1 MENNMS
7 YLFND
12 TVGFKADVVDAFNR
26 LKVANPFTLFDSQNR
41 YKPNDKWDVFGITGG
56 TYSYSIIESA
66 VNLIVGTTLGSK
78 ISRETKRIFPYQP
91 GKSLLVLNTFA
102 LNQPKE
108 GLRQRIGYFGLTGG
122 ATSGI
127 PYNGVYLQQS
137 GLTLSMVMSSASLN
151 TTITVNQADWNGD
164 KFDGTGSSGR
174 NLDVT
179 KGNILWMDFE
189 WLGVGDVRTGFYVDG
204 KPVIAHTFHND
215 NINTTTYMTTA
226 CLPIRYELENLT
238 GQTGSSQLKQICSS
252 VISDGGYQGR
262 SQKQFVSV
270 GTKTSDS
277 VTIGNGTL
285 TPVLSIRL
293 NSNRLDAIVLPTQLD
308 ILVTTADNIRWQLL
322 LNATGLT
329 GASWTTH
336 SNGTIDY
343 DTSTTAYTGGQ
354 IIQQGLAYQ
363 KVESTA
369 LGTLEDFNIQLGR
382 SQSGVSDIITLV
394 AAGAAAS
401 TAKILAS
408 LAWEELV

>member
-1 MENNMS
+1 MS

-12 TVGFKADVVDAFNR
+12 TVGFKADAVDAFNR

-270 GTKTSDS
+270 GTKTSDA

>member
-1 MENNMS
+1 MS

-151 TTITVNQADWNGD
+151 ATITVNQADWNGD

-270 GTKTSDS
+270 GTKTSDA

-408 LAWEELV
+408 LAWEELL

>member
-1 MENNMS
+1 MS

>member
-1 MENNMS
+1 MS

-66 VNLIVGTTLGSK
+66 VNLIVETTLGSK

-91 GKSLLVLNTFA
+91 GKSLLVLSTFA
-102 LNQPKE
+102 FNQPKA

-137 GLTLSMVMSSASLN
+137 GLTLSMVMSSGSLN
-151 TTITVNQADWNGD
+151 TTTTVNQADWNGD
-164 KFDGTGSSGR
+164 VFDGTGASGR
-174 NLDVT
+174 NLDIT
-179 KGNILWMDFE
+179 KANILWMDFE

-270 GTKTSDS
+270 GTKTSDA

>member
-1 MENNMS
+1 MS

-66 VNLIVGTTLGSK
+66 INLIVGTTLGSK

-122 ATSGI
+122 ATSGV

-151 TTITVNQADWNGD
+151 TTTTVNQADWNGD
-164 KFDGTGSSGR
+164 VFNGTGASGR
-174 NLDVT
+174 NLDIS
-179 KGNILWMDFE
+179 KANILWMDFE
-189 WLGVGDVRTGFYVDG
+189 WLGVGNVRTGFYVDG

-270 GTKTSDS
+270 GTKTSDA

-354 IIQQGLAYQ
+354 IIQQGLTYQ

>member
-1 MENNMS
+1 MS

-66 VNLIVGTTLGSK
+66 INLIVGTTLGSK

-122 ATSGI
+122 ATSGV

-151 TTITVNQADWNGD
+151 TTTIVNQADWNGD
-164 KFDGTGSSGR
+164 PFNGTGASGR
-174 NLDVT
+174 NLDIS
-179 KGNILWMDFE
+179 KANILWMDFE

-270 GTKTSDS
+270 GTKTSDA

>member
-1 MENNMS
+1 MS

-151 TTITVNQADWNGD
+151 ATITVNQADWNGD
-164 KFDGTGSSGR
+164 KFDGTGLSGR

-270 GTKTSDS
+270 GTKTSDA

-408 LAWEELV
+408 LAWEELL

>member
-1 MENNMS
+1 MS

-26 LKVANPFTLFDSQNR
+26 LKVANPLTIFDSQNR
-41 YKPNDKWDVFGITGG
+41 YKPNDKWDSFGVTGG
-56 TYSYSIIESA
+56 TYSYAITESA
-66 VNLIVGTTLGSK
+66 VNLIIGTTLGSK
-78 ISRETKRIFPYQP
+78 FSRETKRVFPYQP
-91 GKSLLVLNTFA
+91 GKSLLVLSTFA
-102 LNQPKE
+102 FNQPKA

-122 ATSGI
+122 ATSGV

-137 GLTLSMVMSSASLN
+137 GLTLSMVMSSGSLN
-151 TTITVNQADWNGD
+151 TTTTVNQADWNGD
-164 KFDGTGSSGR
+164 VFDGTGASGR
-174 NLDVT
+174 NLDIT
-179 KGNILWMDFE
+179 KANILWMDFE

-270 GTKTSDS
+270 GTKTSDA

-369 LGTLEDFNIQLGR
+369 LGTIDDFNFQLGR

-408 LAWEELV
+408 LAWEELI

>member
-1 MENNMS
+1 MS

-12 TVGFKADVVDAFNR
+12 TVGFKADAVDAFNR
-26 LKVANPFTLFDSQNR
+26 LKVANPLTIFDSQNR
-41 YKPNDKWDVFGITGG
+41 YQPNDKWDSFGVTGG
-56 TYSYSIIESA
+56 TYSYAITESA

-78 ISRETKRIFPYQP
+78 FSRETKRVFPYQP
-91 GKSLLVLNTFA
+91 GKSLLVLSTFA
-102 LNQPKE
+102 FNQPKE

-122 ATSGI
+122 ATSGV

-151 TTITVNQADWNGD
+151 TTTIVNQADWNGD
-164 KFDGTGSSGR
+164 PFNGTGASGR
-174 NLDVT
+174 NLDIS
-179 KGNILWMDFE
+179 KANILWMDFE

-270 GTKTSDS
+270 GTKTSDA

>member
-1 MENNMS
+1 MS

-270 GTKTSDS
+270 GTKTSDA

>member
-1 MENNMS
+1 MS

-151 TTITVNQADWNGD
+151 ATITVNQADWNGD

-270 GTKTSDS
+270 GTKTSDA

>member
-1 MENNMS
+1 MS

-66 VNLIVGTTLGSK
+66 INLIVGTTLGSK

-122 ATSGI
+122 ATSGV

-151 TTITVNQADWNGD
+151 TTTTVNQADWNGD
-164 KFDGTGSSGR
+164 VFNGTGASGR
-174 NLDVT
+174 NLDIS
-179 KGNILWMDFE
+179 KANILWMDFE

-270 GTKTSDS
+270 GTKTSDA

>member
-1 MENNMS
+1 MS

-26 LKVANPFTLFDSQNR
+26 LKVANPLTIFDSQNR
-41 YKPNDKWDVFGITGG
+41 YQPNDKWDSFGVTGG
-56 TYSYSIIESA
+56 TYSYAITESA
-66 VNLIVGTTLGSK
+66 VNLIIGTTLGSK
-78 ISRETKRIFPYQP
+78 FSRETKRVFPYQP
-91 GKSLLVLNTFA
+91 GKSLLVLSTFA
-102 LNQPKE
+102 FNQPKA

-122 ATSGI
+122 ATSGV

-137 GLTLSMVMSSASLN
+137 GLTLSMVMSSGSLN
-151 TTITVNQADWNGD
+151 TTTTVNQADWNGD
-164 KFDGTGSSGR
+164 VFDGTGASGR
-174 NLDVT
+174 NLDIT
-179 KGNILWMDFE
+179 KANILWMDFE

-270 GTKTSDS
+270 GTKTSDA

-369 LGTLEDFNIQLGR
+369 LGTIDDFNFQLGR

-408 LAWEELV
+408 LAWEELI

>member
-1 MENNMS
+1 MS

-66 VNLIVGTTLGSK
+66 INLIVGTTLGSK

-122 ATSGI
+122 ATSGV

-137 GLTLSMVMSSASLN
+137 GLTLSMVMSSGSLN
-151 TTITVNQADWNGD
+151 TTTTVNQADWNGD
-164 KFDGTGSSGR
+164 PFNGTGASGR
-174 NLDVT
+174 NLDIS
-179 KGNILWMDFE
+179 KANILWMDFE
-189 WLGVGDVRTGFYVDG
+189 WLGVGNVRTGFYVDG

-270 GTKTSDS
+270 GTKTSDA

>member
-1 MENNMS
+1 MS

-151 TTITVNQADWNGD
+151 ATITVNQADWNGD

-270 GTKTSDS
+270 GTKTSDA

-329 GASWTTH
+329 GESWTTH

>member
-1 MENNMS
+1 MS

-12 TVGFKADVVDAFNR
+12 TVGFKADAVDAFNR
-26 LKVANPFTLFDSQNR
+26 LKVANPLTIFDSQNR
-41 YKPNDKWDVFGITGG
+41 YQPNDKWDSFGVTGG
-56 TYSYSIIESA
+56 TYSYAITESA

-78 ISRETKRIFPYQP
+78 FSRETKRVFPYQP
-91 GKSLLVLNTFA
+91 GKSLLVLSTFA
-102 LNQPKE
+102 FNQPKE

-122 ATSGI
+122 ATSGV

-151 TTITVNQADWNGD
+151 TTTIVNQADWNGD
-164 KFDGTGSSGR
+164 PFNGTGASGR
-174 NLDVT
+174 NLDIS
-179 KGNILWMDFE
+179 KANILWMDFE
-189 WLGVGDVRTGFYVDG
+189 WLGVGNVRTGFYVDG

-270 GTKTSDS
+270 GTKTSDA